1 MCLVHIVVVWAVSTF
16 MTPLIQLLKPAYGPL
31 TFSLRTVSTAAP
43 LVVADIF
50 GFVTAVY
57 ISVMV
62 RYVFNGQ
69 FEPILYWSLWPLL
82 GMVLF
87 LYGLAR
93 LYPAVG
99 LSPVEEL
106 RRLAL
111 TTTAFYFAL
120 AAVIFLFREG
130 STYSR
135 GIFLMAWPLS
145 LAGVWLSRILIR
157 QLVAPCA
164 WWGFPVLIMG
174 AGRTGALVIRTL
186 RRQPGLGLKPVA
198 VLDDD
203 PQKQGSLESVPVVG
217 KLAVAPFIARDRQ
230 ISYAI
235 VAMPGVPRTKL
246 LAILERYG
254 HTFPHLLVIPDLF
267 GLASLWVGATDMG
280 GILGL
285 EIRQRLL
292 LYGPRLTKMILDC
305 ALTLLLG
312 LFTLPL
318 FLVIMVV
325 VKLDS
330 PGPIFYGHYR
340 LGRRG
345 RPFTAWKFR
354 SMVVNADTVLAKH
367 LVENRLLREEWERD
381 RKLKSDPR
389 STRVGRFLRR
399 TSLDELP
406 QLWNVLRG
414 EMSLVGPRPIVD
426 REIGQ
431 YAEKYELYKRVH
443 PGITGLWQVS
453 GRNDVTY
460 AERVNLDAYYVRNW
474 SIWLDIYILS
484 RTIWV
489 VLIGDGAY

>member
-1 MCLVHIVVVWAVSTF
+1 MAAD
-16 MTPLIQLLKPAYGPL
+16 LIG
-31 TFSLRTVSTAAP
+31 FIAA
-43 LVVADIF
+43 
-50 GFVTAVY
+50 TY
-57 ISVMV
+57 ISVMI
-62 RYVFNGQ
+62 RYALGGQ
-69 FEPILYWSLWPLL
+69 FEPVLYWNLWPLL
-82 GMVLF
+82 GMVL
-87 LYGLAR
+87 LMYGMAR

-99 LSPVEEL
+99 ISPVEEL
-106 RRLAL
+106 RRLCL
-111 TTTAFYFAL
+111 TTTLFYFAL

-130 STYSR
+130 ATYSR

-145 LAGVWLSRILIR
+145 MAGVWLSRISIR
-157 QLVAPCA
+157 RFVATRS

-174 AGRTGALVIRTL
+174 AGQTGALVIRTL
-186 RRQPGLGLKPVA
+186 KRQPGLGLKPVA

-203 PQKQGSLESVPVVG
+203 PAKQGVLESVPVIG
-217 KLAVAPFIARDRQ
+217 KLAIAPFVARDRKV
-230 ISYAI
+230 SYAI
-235 VAMPGVPRTKL
+235 VAMPGVPRAKL

-267 GLASLWVGATDMG
+267 GLSSLWVGATDMG

-305 ALTLLLG
+305 ALTLLLAV
-312 LFTLPL
+312 FALPL
-318 FLVIMVV
+318 FLLIMVA

-354 SMVVNADTVLAKH
+354 SMVTNADAVLQQH
-367 LVENRLLREEWERD
+367 LIANHLLREEWERE

-389 STRVGRFLRR
+389 ITRVGRFLRR

-406 QLWNVLRG
+406 QLWNVWRG

-426 REIGQ
+426 EEIAH
-431 YAEKYELYKRVH
+431 YADKYELYKRVH

-474 SIWLDIYILS
+474 SVWLDIYILL

-489 VLIGDGAY
+489 VMIGDGAY

>member
-1 MCLVHIVVVWAVSTF
+1 

-31 TFSLRTVSTAAP
+31 TFSLRALSTAAP
-43 LVVADIF
+43 LVVADIL
-50 GFVTAVY
+50 GLITAVY
-57 ISVMV
+57 ISVMI
-62 RYVFNGQ
+62 RYYMGGQ
-69 FEPILYWSLWPLL
+69 FEPILYWSLWPFI
-82 GMVLF
+82 GMVVLT
-87 LYGLAR
+87 YTLAR

-106 RRLAL
+106 RRLCL
-111 TTTAFYFAL
+111 STTLFFFAL
-120 AAVIFLFREG
+120 AAVIFLFQEG
-130 STYSR
+130 TTYSR
-135 GIFLMAWPLS
+135 GIFLMAWPLTM
-145 LAGVWLSRILIR
+145 AGVWLSRICMRRI
-157 QLVAPCA
+157 VAPQP
-164 WWGFPVLIMG
+164 WWGFPVLILG
-174 AGRTGALVIRTL
+174 AGRTGELVIRTL
-186 RRQPGLGLKPVA
+186 KRQPGLGLKPIA

-203 PQKQGSLESVPVVG
+203 PEKQGILQGVPVIG
-217 KLAVAPFIARDRQ
+217 GLSLAPYLARKRN
-230 ISYAI
+230 INYAI
-235 VAMPGVPRTKL
+235 VAMPGVPRDKL
-246 LAILERYG
+246 LAILERYV
-254 HTFPHLLVIPDLF
+254 HTFPHLLIIPDLF
-267 GLASLWVGATDMG
+267 GFASLWVGATDMG

-292 LYGPRLTKMILDC
+292 LPGPRLTKMILDC
-305 ALTLLLG
+305 SLTLLFG
-312 LFTLPL
+312 IFALPL
-318 FLVIMVV
+318 FVIIMIA

-354 SMVVNADTVLAKH
+354 SMVVDADRVLEEH
-367 LVENRLLREEWERD
+367 LIKNHLLREEWERE

-389 STRVGRFLRR
+389 ITRVGRFLRR

-414 EMSLVGPRPIVD
+414 DMSLVGPRPIVD
-426 REIGQ
+426 EEIAH
-431 YAEKYELYKRVH
+431 YEETFELYKRVH

-474 SIWLDIYILS
+474 SVWLDIHILL

-489 VLIGDGAY
+489 VMIGDGAY

>member
-1 MCLVHIVVVWAVSTF
+1 
-16 MTPLIQLLKPAYGPL
+16 MTPLTQLLKPAYGPL
-31 TFSLRTVSTAAP
+31 TFSLRSVSTAAP
-43 LVVADIF
+43 LVVADVI
-50 GFVTAVY
+50 GFVAAAY

-62 RYVFNGQ
+62 RYIFGGQ

-82 GMVLF
+82 GAVIVM
-87 LYGLAR
+87 YGLAR
-93 LYPAVG
+93 LYPGVG

-106 RRLAL
+106 RRLVL
-111 TTTAFYFAL
+111 TTTLFYLAL

-130 STYSR
+130 TTYSR

-145 LAGVWLSRILIR
+145 LAGVWLSRLLIR
-157 QLVAPCA
+157 QVVAPYS
-164 WWGFPVLIMG
+164 WWGFPVLILG

-186 RRQPGLGLKPVA
+186 KRQPGLGLKPIA

-203 PQKQGSLESVPVVG
+203 PKKQGDIESVPVLG
-217 KLAVAPFIARDRQ
+217 KLAIAPFIARDRQ

-246 LAILERYG
+246 LGILERYG
-254 HTFPHLLVIPDLF
+254 HMFPHLLIIPDLF
-267 GLASLWVGATDMG
+267 GLSSLWVGATDMG

-285 EIRQRLL
+285 EIRQSLL
-292 LYGPRLTKMILDC
+292 LYGPRLTKMILDYG
-305 ALTLLLG
+305 LTLLLG
-312 LFTLPL
+312 LCTLPL
-318 FLVIMVV
+318 LLVIMLA

-354 SMVVNADTVLAKH
+354 SMVTNADAVLRQH
-367 LVENRLLREEWERD
+367 LEANHLMREEWEHE

-389 STRVGRFLRR
+389 ITRVGRFLRR

-414 EMSLVGPRPIVD
+414 DMSLVGPRPIVD
-426 REIGQ
+426 EEIGH

-474 SIWLDIYILS
+474 SVWLDIYILL

-489 VLIGDGAY
+489 VMIGDGAY

>member
-1 MCLVHIVVVWAVSTF
+1 
-16 MTPLIQLLKPAYGPL
+16 MTPLTQLLKPAYGPL
-31 TFSLRTVSTAAP
+31 TFSLRSVFTTAP
-43 LVVADIF
+43 LVAADVI
-50 GFVTAVY
+50 GLMLAVY
-57 ISVMV
+57 ISVMI
-62 RYVFNGQ
+62 RLALGGQ
-69 FEPILYWSLWPLL
+69 FEPVLYWNLWPLL
-82 GMVLF
+82 AMVVVM
-87 LYGLAR
+87 YGLAR
-93 LYPAVG
+93 LYPGVG

-106 RRLAL
+106 RRLCL
-111 TTTAFYFAL
+111 TTTLFYFAL

-130 STYSR
+130 TTYSR

-145 LAGVWLSRILIR
+145 MAGVWLARITVKR
-157 QLVAPCA
+157 LVAPRP
-164 WWGFPVLIMG
+164 WWGFPVIVMG

-186 RRQPGLGLKPVA
+186 NRQPGLGLKPIA

-203 PQKQGSLESVPVVG
+203 PNKQGTLESVPVVG
-217 KLAVAPFIARDRQ
+217 NLAIAPFVARDRNV
-230 ISYAI
+230 SYAI
-235 VAMPGVPRTKL
+235 VAMPGVPREKL

-267 GLASLWVGATDMG
+267 GLSSLWVGATDMG

-292 LYGPRLTKMILDC
+292 LYGPRLTKTILDC
-305 ALTLLLG
+305 SLTLLLG
-312 LFTLPL
+312 LVALPL
-318 FLVIMVV
+318 FLMIMVA

-354 SMVVNADTVLAKH
+354 SMVTNADAVLKQH
-367 LVENRLLREEWERD
+367 LIENHLLREEWERE

-389 STRVGRFLRR
+389 ITRVGRFLRR

-426 REIGQ
+426 EEIA
-431 YAEKYELYKRVH
+431 YYEDKFELYKRVH

-474 SIWLDIYILS
+474 SVWLDIYILL

-489 VLIGDGAY
+489 VIIGDGAY

>member
-1 MCLVHIVVVWAVSTF
+1 MVVVWAAFAF
-16 MTPLIQLLKPAYGPL
+16 MTPLTQLIKPAYGPL
-31 TFSLRTVSTAAP
+31 TFSLRSVSTAAP
-43 LVVADIF
+43 LVVADLI
-50 GFVTAVY
+50 GFTVATY

-62 RYVFNGQ
+62 RYALGGQ
-69 FEPILYWSLWPLL
+69 FEPVLYWNLWPLL
-82 GMVLF
+82 GMVLVM
-87 LYGLAR
+87 YALAR

-106 RRLAL
+106 RRLCL
-111 TTTAFYFAL
+111 TTTLFYFAL

-130 STYSR
+130 ATYSR

-145 LAGVWLSRILIR
+145 MAGVWLSRIGIR
-157 QLVAPCA
+157 RLVSPCP
-164 WWGFPVLIMG
+164 WWGFPVVIMG

-186 RRQPGLGLKPVA
+186 KRQPGLGLKPIA

-203 PQKQGSLESVPVVG
+203 PKKQGYLESVPVIG
-217 KLAVAPFIARDRQ
+217 RLAIAPFVARDRNV
-230 ISYAI
+230 SYAI
-235 VAMPGVPRTKL
+235 VAMPGVPRAKL
-246 LAILERYG
+246 LSILERYG

-267 GLASLWVGATDMG
+267 GLSSLWVGATDMG

-312 LFTLPL
+312 LLALPV
-318 FLVIMVV
+318 FIIIMVA

-354 SMVVNADTVLAKH
+354 SMVTNADAVLQQH
-367 LVENRLLREEWERD
+367 LVANHLMREEWERE

-389 STRVGRFLRR
+389 ITRVGRFLRR

-426 REIGQ
+426 EEIAH

-474 SIWLDIYILS
+474 SVWLDIYILL

-489 VLIGDGAY
+489 VMIGDGAY

>member
-1 MCLVHIVVVWAVSTF
+1 
-16 MTPLIQLLKPAYGPL
+16 MTPLTQLLKPAYAPL
-31 TFSLRTVSTAAP
+31 TFSLRSLSTAAP
-43 LVVADIF
+43 LVVADVL
-50 GFVTAVY
+50 GLASAVY
-57 ISVMV
+57 VSVV
-62 RYVFNGQ
+62 GRHALGGQ
-69 FEPILYWSLWPLL
+69 FEPALYWRLWPLL
-82 GMVLF
+82 GMVVAIYF
-87 LYGLAR
+87 LAK

-106 RRLAL
+106 RRLCL
-111 TTTAFYFAL
+111 STTLFYLAL

-130 STYSR
+130 TTYSR
-135 GIFLMAWPLS
+135 AIFLVAWPLS
-145 LAGVWLSRILIR
+145 MAGVWLARIAMR
-157 QLVAPCA
+157 RLVAPCP
-164 WWGFPVLIMG
+164 WWGFPVVVMG
-174 AGRTGALVIRTL
+174 AGRTGELVIRTL
-186 RRQPGLGLKPVA
+186 KRQPGLGFKPVA

-203 PQKQGSLESVPVVG
+203 PKKQGFVESVPVVG
-217 KLAVAPFIARDRQ
+217 RLSVAPYVARDRHV
-230 ISYAI
+230 SYAI
-235 VAMPGVPRTKL
+235 VAMPGVPRDKL

-267 GLASLWVGATDMG
+267 GFASLWVSATDMG

-292 LYGPRLTKMILDC
+292 LPGPRFTKSILDC
-305 ALTLLLG
+305 CLTILLG
-312 LFTLPL
+312 LFALPL
-318 FLVIMVV
+318 FLIIMVA

-330 PGPIFYGHYR
+330 PGPIFYGQHR
-340 LGRRG
+340 LGRG
-345 RPFTAWKFR
+345 ARPFKAWKFR
-354 SMVVNADTVLAKH
+354 SMVTNADEVLQHH
-367 LVENRLLREEWERD
+367 LIANHLYREEWEKE

-389 STRVGRFLRR
+389 ITRVGRLLRR

-426 REIGQ
+426 AEVAH
-431 YAEKYELYKRVH
+431 YADKFELYKRVP

-460 AERVNLDAYYVRNW
+460 SERVNLDAYYVRNW
-474 SIWLDIYILS
+474 SVWLDIYILL